1 MAHRIFPSWDQM
13 GELPDKFTAGEI
25 ALARFLDKYLPEE
38 WKIYIQPFLN
48 GHRPDIIVFNPSVG
62 ITIIE
67 VKDWNLVHYH
77 FAQDTLFV
85 SDSKGSYPIKNP
97 VYQVEQYREN
107 IIGQLIPD
115 IGEKV
120 DKTINALGLI
130 KTGLYFHNATTASA
144 KELFKDFSK
153 DYRPIFGH
161 DELKAENLFKII
173 PDSNKN
179 SSFYWKKEWNN
190 DILFWLDPPFHTLER
205 TIPLDL
211 TSQQKNHAEPKSG
224 HFRLR
229 GVAGS
234 GKTQVIAFRA
244 AKLASQGFDVLIVTF
259 NITLWH
265 YIKDL
270 IQRAPFQFDW
280 KKITFKHFHGF
291 CSDILNEIGV
301 DFPQGEGDDFFRIVI
316 PSYVEEALE
325 KSGINSKRY
334 DAILIDEGQDFCLE
348 WYKLLVRFLR
358 DRNELLLV
366 CDKKQNIY
374 GVELS
379 WIDGSL
385 KGKGTQFRGDWRKL
399 ETVFRLPE
407 KVAIAAEKFSLM
419 FNLNQELKT
428 ERIVQQSL
436 FERPL
441 NPHIVWL
448 NVEPNQRL
456 KLIWYAF
463 NQLKEEGYKASDMVI
478 LLPNHKI
485 GMECVN
491 HFESK
496 NIYVNHVFDTD
507 NESSRYHKKSF
518 WMGDS
523 RIKMSTIHSF
533 KGWEILNVV
542 LYIDDTFWGDNSQLD
557 AVIYTAITRTRENLI
572 VFNAHPRY
580 IEFGNILPT
589 KWNEQ

>member
-1 MAHRIFPSWDQM
+1 MANRIFPSWEQM

-38 WKIYIQPFLN
+38 WQIYIQPFLN

-62 ITIIE
+62 LTIIE

-77 FAQDTLFV
+77 FDKDTLFV
-85 SDSKGSYPIKNP
+85 SNSKGSYPIKNP

-144 KELFKDFSK
+144 KETFKNFSK

-179 SSFYWKKEWNN
+179 SSFYWNKEWNK

-211 TSQQKNHAEPKSG
+211 TPQQKNHAEPKSG

-234 GKTQVIAFRA
+234 GKTQVIAYRA

-270 IQRAPFQFDW
+270 IQRAPLQFDW

-301 DFPQGEGDDFFRIVI
+301 DFPQGEGDDFFRILI
-316 PSYVEEALE
+316 PSYVEETLE

-496 NIYVNHVFDTD
+496 NIYVNHVFDTE

-580 IEFGNILPT
+580 TDFGSILPS